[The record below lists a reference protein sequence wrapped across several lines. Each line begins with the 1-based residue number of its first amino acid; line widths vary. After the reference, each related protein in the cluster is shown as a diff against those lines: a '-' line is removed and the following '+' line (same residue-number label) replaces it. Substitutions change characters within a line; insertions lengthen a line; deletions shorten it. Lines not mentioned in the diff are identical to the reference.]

1 VSELEQKFDPRKF
14 CRIHRSTLLNLS
26 WVREVDAWFGGRMLV
41 RLKDAKNTELQ
52 VARDRAATLKKQ
64 LGI

>member
-1 VSELEQKFDPRKF
+1 
-14 CRIHRSTLLNLS
+14 
-26 WVREVDAWFGGRMLV
+26 MLV

-52 VARDRAATLKKQ
+52 VARDRVASLKKQ